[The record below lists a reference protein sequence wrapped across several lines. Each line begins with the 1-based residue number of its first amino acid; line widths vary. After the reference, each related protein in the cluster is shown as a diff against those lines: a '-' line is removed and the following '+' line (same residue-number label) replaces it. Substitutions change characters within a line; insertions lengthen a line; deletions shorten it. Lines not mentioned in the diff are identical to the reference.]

1 MTTEDTLEAQSLA
14 YLNKPCGTC
23 YHRRGVHFKSYDGS
37 HAGCVAEVG
46 RDHPITCPCEGY
58 MTTESEELR
67 MAHLTTIGQLIFR
80 EVVARQDAEHGPLY
94 RKAMFP

>member
-1 MTTEDTLEAQSLA
+1 MIEQQSLE
-14 YLNKPCGTC
+14 YLNRPCGTC
-23 YHRRGVHFKSYDGS
+23 HHRRGVHFKSYDGS
-37 HAGCVAEVG
+37 HVGCVAEVG
-46 RDHPITCPCEGY
+46 RDHPIICPCAGY

-67 MAHLTTIGQLIFR
+67 MAHLAEIGRLTFR